1 MGAAAAATIFGGAQA
16 GLGFMGAQKTNRAL
30 KDAMNQT
37 VGAYSVQAIQ
47 MAQQA
52 ARDRAKTIDQ
62 ARTIEGR
69 IRVASGS
76 AGVGVDGSTLR
87 LISAADADAQ
97 QDYETIG
104 ANYVAGIGAASSEA
118 RSRLIGLKSQGQ
130 SPALAAI
137 SGAINGIQTGLSFGS
152 AIDSLSGPKAPKAPR
167 VMGPLP

>member
-1 MGAAAAATIFGGAQA
+1 MGAAAIGFGAAQSA
-16 GLGFMGAQKTNRAL
+16 LGFIQAKKTNRAIR
-30 KDAMNQT
+30 DAMNET
-37 VGAYSVQAIQ
+37 AGAYSVQAIQ
-47 MAQQA
+47 MARQA

-97 QDYETIG
+97 KDYETIG

-137 SGAINGIQTGLSFGS
+137 SGAITGIQTGLSFGS

-167 VMGPLP
+167 VRGPQP